1 MSSNNLDFYIQG
13 TIESGTPF
21 HIVSKKRVGISD
33 PLFDSSSPPNVNDR
47 YWSTLGVQENY
58 VNIYDVITKPFYY
71 YDSNT
76 SKYYYPLYLSDRGG
90 GALNAIT
97 RATGTVSGSTI
108 TITSEGQGF
117 TDGQSVEISDSG
129 TANANVTVNQT
140 NGVASVY
147 NITNSTLTD
156 GTVLIR
162 GTVTN
167 PLFDTSDPVNLIE
180 IEGFDTNTPS
190 NIFGFIDTGLPDDAI
205 INVTKIF
212 TYPLMTGTGLPV
224 YNSTTKIMNGGTEP
238 PHPDLNLKSWDA
250 IKNNPYVVYQDKF
263 YYPLYLYNKNI
274 SNVVGKNFTRIE
286 NTTFYHDNSL
296 TTASTGSNTDPNQ
309 LKSRCMFYNP
319 FDSLMD
325 SLFKYKQ
332 NEDGSVEFELVSA
345 GHYMESSH
353 KHQYM
358 SYTESGTPTNYTL
371 SVSSNITDSKPF
383 VLEPVGYNLN
393 TSRIYAGVP
402 YILKINE
409 NTTSLNYN
417 FVGSIRK
424 ESDYLDKYF
433 KDNYINTP
441 SSLNFFGN
449 ASPPDFEN
457 PTSVAQNF
465 TSSDIELYFIPAKE
479 TTYQISTHK
488 ILTHL
493 DYNAID
499 MLMMSP
505 QVYNVKPKIL
515 TDTNNT
521 NYYNWKTSVG
531 ESTLSNE
538 LAFASQLSGAF
549 IGLTYNYCT
558 GNNTCGKCFGKCDL
572 SKVSN
577 PTTQCVYDSLS
588 VEKFNDGE
596 DTFTCDHERYYSKSN
611 HVSNTLI
618 ENHSNTMIIVAL
630 VIGIIIAVG
639 FILYEE
645 RNRIIKEFYKL
656 KKNERK

>member
-21 HIVSKKRVGISD
+21 HIVSKKRVGNSD
-33 PLFDSSSPPNVNDR
+33 PLFDSSSPPNVNNNDR

-71 YDSNT
+71 YDSNA
-76 SKYYYPLYLSDRGG
+76 SKYYYPLYLSDRGAG
-90 GALNAIT
+90 VLSDTTT

-117 TDGQSVEISDSG
+117 TDDQSVEISGSG
-129 TANANVTVNQT
+129 SANANVTVNQT

-156 GTVLIR
+156 GTVTIT
-162 GTVTN
+162 GFVTN
-167 PLFDTSDPVNLIE
+167 PLFDTSVPVKLID

-190 NIFGFIDTGLPDDAI
+190 NTFGFLDTGLPGS
-205 INVTKIF
+205 NLYEVTRIF
-212 TYPLMTGTGLPV
+212 TYPLMTGTGTELPV
-224 YNSTTKIMNGGTEP
+224 YNSTTKIMTGGTEP

-250 IKNNPYVVYQDKF
+250 IKNHPYVLYQDKF
-263 YYPLYLYNKNI
+263 YYPLYLYGAGYGFQRFDRIDNI
-274 SNVVGKNFTRIE
+274 L
-286 NTTFYHDNSL
+286 FYFKTIIH
-296 TTASTGSNTDPNQ
+296 GVNTDPNQ

-332 NEDGSVEFELVSA
+332 NDDGTVEFELVSA

-424 ESDYLDKYF
+424 ESDFLDKYF
-433 KDNYINTP
+433 KDKYDNTP
-441 SSLNFFGN
+441 STTNFFGN
-449 ASPPDFEN
+449 ASSPDFEN

-465 TSSDIELYFIPAKE
+465 TSSDIVLYFIPAKE
-479 TTYQISTHK
+479 NTYQISTHK
-488 ILTHL
+488 ILTYL

-531 ESTLSNE
+531 QSTLPNE

-549 IGLTYNYCT
+549 NGLTYNYCT

-577 PTTQCVYDSLS
+577 PTIQCIYDSLS

-596 DTFTCDHERYYSKSN
+596 DHFTCDHERYYAKSN
-611 HVSNTLI
+611 HVSNTII
-618 ENHSNTMIIVAL
+618 ENHSNTFIIIVL
-630 VIGIIIAVG
+630 VLVIIIAAG

-645 RNRIIKEFYKL
+645 RNRIVKEFFKL